1 MALRQVALRI
11 GLPGA
16 ASYTLPETRSAAINA
31 PVSKGAGQEQTFIEG
46 PLSADSVEKVGHGL
60 RIKKVRVRD

>member
-16 ASYTLPETRSAAINA
+16 ASYTLPETRSAAINV
-31 PVSKGAGQEQTFIEG
+31 PVSKGAGQERTFIQG
-46 PLSADSVEKVGHGL
+46 PLSAEAV
-60 RIKKVRVRD
+60 